1 MSLYVTHIPI
11 FLVRDDLAV
20 CGVFHSAEFQQAVQ
34 PSARLHPAVWQRA
47 AVLSLVAVIFELYG
61 FRSEK

>member
-1 MSLYVTHIPI
+1 M
-11 FLVRDDLAV
+11 